1 MRARHVLGETGPKAT
16 DHLSSVLNVLKY
28 QPYPSP
34 RFYTWLRS
42 QKDFKKVQWIPLTQ
56 IFSQFKQNHFRAND
70 DMRWR
75 RYPQTR
81 TMLCVSLKGVPILCK
96 TPLSY
101 VYICGT
107 WLWQAWQTNSSGGNT
122 MRSYF
127 SGGIKLSSRFDCNS
141 PPVFSDTFISS
152 PKSPPVTYEKN
163 VHDSLIFLWKLL
175 HELMLIVG
183 LVKTLSQQK
192 VLYWSRF
199 QNA

>member
-1 MRARHVLGETGPKAT
+1 MRSRPYAGPICTRGDGAEG
-16 DHLSSVLNVLKY
+16 HRSPSVLNVLKY

-42 QKDFKKVQWIPLTQ
+42 QKDFKKVQWIPLTKF
-56 IFSQFKQNHFRAND
+56 FSQFKQNHFRAND

-152 PKSPPVTYEKN
+152 PKSLPPANEKN
-163 VHDSLIFLWKLL
+163 YMTPKYFCENYCTSWC
-175 HELMLIVG
+175 
-183 LVKTLSQQK
+183 
-192 VLYWSRF
+192 
-199 QNA
+199 